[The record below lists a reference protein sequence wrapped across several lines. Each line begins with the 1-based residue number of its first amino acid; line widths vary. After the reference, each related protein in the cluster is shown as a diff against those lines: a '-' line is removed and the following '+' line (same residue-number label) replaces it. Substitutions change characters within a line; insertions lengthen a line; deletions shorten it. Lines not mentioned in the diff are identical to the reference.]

1 MKKEMDNSPIAIVK
15 GELQNKNMEIN
26 ELRKEIDKI
35 N

>member
-1 MKKEMDNSPIAIVK
+1 MDNSPIAIVK